1 MKTFDKS
8 ILTCAITG
16 AIHTP
21 SMSPHLPVTPE
32 EIAREA
38 IAAARAGAAIIHL
51 HARRP
56 EQDDRYGA
64 PDYRPATYR
73 AALAEIRRE
82 TDAIINITTGGGLG
96 FTEEQR
102 LAAAID
108 LSPEITSFNLGCVN
122 FGLFKIL
129 KRGPEFRYPWER
141 PFLAGTKDAAYVN
154 TFGLMERIGAFG
166 REHRVRFEY
175 VCFDVGH
182 LYALKLIRDEGW
194 LPEGP
199 MFIQCVLGVPGSL
212 GAEAEH
218 LIHMRDTAE
227 RLFEGEF
234 QMSALGAGR
243 HQMRVVAVAA
253 SLGMHVRV
261 GLGDSLGS
269 RRHVLSAGNAEQVLR
284 ARQILDALSIRLA
297 TPEEARWMLETKG
310 ADAVRF

>member
-16 AIHTP
+16 ALHTP

-56 EQDDRYGA
+56 EQDERYGA

-73 AALAEIRRE
+73 AALAQIRRE
-82 TDAIINITTGGGLG
+82 TDAIISITTGGGLG

-102 LAAAID
+102 LAAPID

-122 FGLFKIL
+122 FGLFTTL
-129 KRGPEFRYPWER
+129 EHGPEFRYPWEK

-166 REHRVRFEY
+166 REHRARFEY
-175 VCFDVGH
+175 DCFDVGH
-182 LYALKLIRDEGW
+182 LYALNLIRDQGW

-199 MFIQCVLGVPGSL
+199 LFIQCVLGVPGNL
-212 GAEAEH
+212 GAEPEH

-243 HQMRVVAVAA
+243 HQMRVVAIAA

-261 GLGDSLGS
+261 GLDDSLGTE
-269 RRHVLSAGNAEQVLR
+269 RHVLSAGNAEQVLR